1 MEPVNAAISY
11 YGATGTVHALSSPAA
26 PFAVC
31 IWTSHIWRGPP
42 APGCSRQA
50 RAFGTGIEGA
60 VDRYIAMSR
69 ATQQLVILT
78 SC

>member
-11 YGATGTVHALSSPAA
+11 DATGTVHALSSPAA

-31 IWTSHIWRGPP
+31 IWTSHIWRVLRR
-42 APGCSRQA
+42 GCSRRA
-50 RAFGTGIEGA
+50 RGIRHRHRRSSGPLYRDEPG
-60 VDRYIAMSR
+60 DE
-69 ATQQLVILT
+69 QLVILT